1 MLSFIPFK
9 TTPTIEQT
17 IEKAVG
23 EKASRRIFYFNEI
36 RERFLAWEVSPERQA
51 EILRKKLFVASKTPK
66 QILHLVDLI
75 LMLFNHCQSGFS
87 DALMELKSIEQLITS
102 LVLLKTCSNEAK
114 KLAWLIKLL
123 ISSSESLSKIPVYA
137 EEVSKVEMNAFRRDS
152 WVPEMSLHDY
162 HELENS
168 IIEKYG
174 NADKIAHIIETV
186 DKSDDIKMIEKQ
198 RSEVKEVECCLMR
211 DGNFLQEIRNSFYIS
226 EWPKYQI
233 TRMLDQ
239 IRRALS
245 TIDCLLAALRSTS
258 MSVTSSPS
266 MSSERSYFNSDEAR
280 RTGSY
285 DYSSGLEVYEAKKR
299 EVVEKY
305 TMTRELEQ
313 IISVIDTTADVEV
326 LKRQYAA
333 VQELQQRLIE
343 DAAVLRDFQRQLCPM
358 ASPENPLES
367 LQTQTNTTFTAIE
380 NLMKTL
386 EESSQQRRPSTTPQ
400 YSDEAPRTGS
410 YGYSSERPNS
420 DCELSEYKMN
430 TEPID
435 MNTYL
440 CPLCQ
445 RIFHSQ
451 RLLNTHTRLEHP
463 N

>member
-1 MLSFIPFK
+1 MFSFIPFK
-9 TTPTIEQT
+9 TTSTIEQT
-17 IEKAVG
+17 SESSLVFSRHLPSKRLFDPLISSETGYAVSASCDSVEKAVG

-36 RERFLAWEVSPERQA
+36 RERFLAWEVPPERQA
-51 EILRKKLFVASKTPK
+51 EILRKKLFVAAKTPK

-87 DALMELKSIEQLITS
+87 DTLMESKSIEQLITS
-102 LVLLKTCSNEAK
+102 LVLLKSCSNAAK

-123 ISSSESLSKIPVYA
+123 ISSSESLSKIPVYT
-137 EEVSKVEMNAFRRDS
+137 EEVSKVEMDAFRRDS

-226 EWPKYQI
+226 EWPKYQL

-245 TIDCLLAALRSTS
+245 TIDCLL
-258 MSVTSSPS
+258 
-266 MSSERSYFNSDEAR
+266 
-280 RTGSY
+280 
-285 DYSSGLEVYEAKKR
+285 GLEAYEAKKR

-305 TMTRELEQ
+305 TTTRELEQ

-326 LKRQYAA
+326 LQQQYAA
-333 VQELQQRLIE
+333 AQELQQRLIE
-343 DAAVLRDFQRQLCPM
+343 DAAVLRDFQRQLCPT

-380 NLMKTL
+380 NLM
-386 EESSQQRRPSTTPQ
+386 
-400 YSDEAPRTGS
+400 
-410 YGYSSERPNS
+410 ERPNS
-420 DCELSEYKMN
+420 GCELSEYKMN
-430 TEPID
+430 TEVCLGDFSAIAFVSALKRVFSHHQSQLD
-435 MNTYL
+435 TIWGNEFVLSECTL
-440 CPLCQ
+440 L
-445 RIFHSQ
+445 FHF
-451 RLLNTHTRLEHP
+451 
-463 N
+463 